1 MPRLY
6 TYTGTNLI
14 KNKESAMASELI
26 KHVSDASFEADVL
39 KTGTPVLVDY
49 WAEWCGPCKMIA
61 PILDEVAGTYQ
72 GKLQIAKMNVDENRE
87 IPAKFGIRGI
97 PTLMLF
103 KDGQLAAT
111 KVGAMS
117 KAQLTAFIDQQLAC
131 PPLQSP
137 SATPP
142 LGLFSLSDR
151 PAGKQPA
158 DSRAR
163 QGVAPLKPPHFF
175 LS

>member
-6 TYTGTNLI
+6 TYTGPNLI
-14 KNKESAMASELI
+14 KYKESAMASELI
-26 KHVSDASFEADVL
+26 KHLSDASFEADVL
-39 KTGTPVLVDY
+39 KASTPVLVDY

-72 GKLQIAKMNVDENRE
+72 GKLQIAKLNVDENRE
-87 IPAKFGIRGI
+87 VPAKFGIRGI

-117 KAQLTAFIDQQLAC
+117 KAQLTAFIDQQLA
-131 PPLQSP
+131 
-137 SATPP
+137 
-142 LGLFSLSDR
+142 
-151 PAGKQPA
+151 
-158 DSRAR
+158 
-163 QGVAPLKPPHFF
+163 
-175 LS
+175 